1 MSTTLRSPKTN
12 LKRLEI
18 LLVLALLLASVTSA
32 QAVLFRVG
40 PNDVPSPPGNGFPLW
55 YQDTQGLALDLC
67 LPRNQA
73 QLDAGVCLILPPDQD
88 PAGLNLPIVFPT
100 NFPDEAF
107 WWNATAVTDLTP
119 TSRAVLVLAVEA
131 AFGGGAVAVGDQV
144 TFGRL
149 RIVADAP
156 VAGNYTVT
164 TPYGVKVFPDVQ
176 EGRRAITFTSDI
188 GIGAPGDFS
197 GALRSEVGPFLRAA
211 AAPGGPALA
220 PITVLGDPTG
230 DQFLSDPAL
239 PVSVTGSPIDDPD
252 DPAIPPRKANFFR
265 ICVDNPLG
273 LDGLGGP
280 LCATET
286 GFTLVGKVHRGA
298 IGSPL
303 TLDRATYAR
312 SAAGAHVDV
321 FASASPGPGATTP
334 RLFFGDAAGT
344 NLMPSTLMNGPTN
357 LGQFYGQSIPASP
370 EALPAGVVVT
380 NTADT
385 PPSSVTQSLVDEVT
399 ITQASY
405 DPGPGT
411 LTITATSSD
420 KGMVA
425 LSVILPPQLFAIGL
439 PGSAGSETLTP
450 TGNAADPAEQR
461 LVYTIPIPLP
471 PGGPVPPFAVNVIS
485 SVGGQDTEVVTTVA
499 GGAFAAGGPIAV
511 DDSVSVEAGSVLPTT
526 IDVLLNDFGFSAN
539 TVVIVSQGQNGTA
552 AADPVSGVVTYTFIN
567 NQLIGEDVFT
577 YTVKNAAG
585 LESNI
590 ASVLVTTTTP
600 VGGPIP
606 IAINDGPFSV
616 QVNASL
622 VIAAATLIAND
633 SGNGGTIDPA
643 SIQIVSATGGGA
655 VFAAGAVTF
664 TAGNTA
670 GNFNFTYTV
679 ANTGGQRSAPAT
691 VSITVLPGNAAIV
704 INAAEFRT
712 GTRRWDVTGTST
724 VSGTTVTVRLVRT
737 GAVIGTAPVV
747 AGAWSLRVLGSTVIA
762 VNGDR
767 VNATS
772 DAGGNATL
780 LVRVRQ

>member
-73 QLDAGVCLILPPDQD
+73 QLDAGICLILPPDQD
-88 PAGLNLPIVFPT
+88 PAGLNLPIVFPS

-107 WWNATAVTDLTP
+107 WWNATAVMDLTA

-131 AFGGGAVAVGDQV
+131 AFGGGPVAVGDQV

-149 RIVADAP
+149 RIIVDAP
-156 VAGNYTVT
+156 VDGNYTVT
-164 TPYGVKVFPDVQ
+164 TPFGVKVFPDVQ
-176 EGRRAITFTSDI
+176 AGRRAITFTSDI

-197 GALRSEVGPFLRAA
+197 GALRSEVGPFLQAA

-220 PITVLGDPTG
+220 PITVAGDTSG

-252 DPAIPPRKANFFR
+252 DAAIPPQKANFFR
-265 ICVDNPLG
+265 ICVDAVGG
-273 LDGLGGP
+273 LDGAGTA
-280 LCATET
+280 CKTET
-286 GFTLVGKVHRGA
+286 GF
-298 IGSPL
+298 

-321 FASASPGPGATTP
+321 FASASPGPGAATP
-334 RLFFGDAAGT
+334 RLFFGDAGGT

-357 LGQFYGQSIPASP
+357 LGQFYGQSIPTAAD
-370 EALPAGVVVT
+370 ALPASVIVT
-380 NTADT
+380 NTADN
-385 PPSSVTQSLVDEVT
+385 PPSSIVQSLVDEVT
-399 ITQASY
+399 ITRAIY

-411 LTITATSSD
+411 LTVTATSSD
-420 KGMVA
+420 KGLATVPPA
-425 LSVILPPQLFAIGL
+425 SLIVPPQLFAIGL
-439 PGSAGSETLTP
+439 PGSAGSETLIP
-450 TGNAADPAEQR
+450 TGNPADPAEQQI
-461 LVYTIPIPLP
+461 VYTIPAPRP

-485 SVGGQDTEVVTTVA
+485 SA
-499 GGAFAAGGPIAV
+499 GGRDAETSSTLAGGVFAAGGPIAV
-511 DDSVSVEAGSVLPTT
+511 EDSVSIDAGTVPSVAINILQ
-526 IDVLLNDFGFSAN
+526 NDFGFSQT
-539 TVVIVSQGQNGTA
+539 TVRIVSQGQNGTA
-552 AADPVSGVVTYTFIN
+552 VADPATGVVTYTFIN
-567 NQLIGEDVFT
+567 NTLIGDDVFT

-600 VGGPIP
+600 AGGPIP
-606 IAINDGPFSV
+606 IAVNDGPFNV
-616 QVNASL
+616 QVNAQL

-633 SGNGGTIDPA
+633 SGNGGTLDPA
-643 SIQIVSATGGGA
+643 SIQIVAATGGTA

-664 TAGNTA
+664 TAGPLA
-670 GNFNFTYTV
+670 GSFNFTYTV
-679 ANTGGQRSAPAT
+679 ANTAADGSQRSAPAT
-691 VSITVLPGNAAIV
+691 VAITVLPANAAIV
-704 INAAEFRT
+704 INTAEFRT

-724 VSGTTVTVRLVRT
+724 VNGSTVTVRLVRT
-737 GAVIGTAPVV
+737 GAVVGTAPVV
-747 AGAWSLRVLGSTVIA
+747 AGAWSFRVLNSTVIA
-762 VNGDR
+762 VNGDQ

-772 DAGGNATL
+772 NAGGNANL